1 MKKQTL
7 AIAVLALALV
17 ISLTVNIVLWC
28 TWSSVKEE
36 PSQEPV
42 QPPLV
47 TADPERKMM
56 EITTPY
62 GVVQYPEEYRAVLV
76 HEGNQNEAVYTHT
89 FSMVRGEAHIELFAL
104 HIGDEEQGTLI
115 GWVDANGTQLPI
127 TVTSTAITS
136 DDTWSVADTE
146 RFTSMQMAINDVI
159 ASVQKWK
166 GFRK

>member
-7 AIAVLALALV
+7 AIAVLALALA
-17 ISLTVNIVLWC
+17 ISLTVNMVLWC
-28 TWSSVKEE
+28 TWPSVEE
-36 PSQEPV
+36 APSPNSPEA
-42 QPPLV
+42 PLV

-62 GVVQYPEEYRAVLV
+62 GVVQYPEEYRAALV

-104 HIGDEEQGTLI
+104 HIGDEEQGTWI

-127 TVTSTAITS
+127 TVTSTAIAS
-136 DDTWSVADTE
+136 DDTWSDADTDQ
-146 RFTSMQMAINDVI
+146 FASMQMAINDVI

-166 GFRK
+166 GFSE